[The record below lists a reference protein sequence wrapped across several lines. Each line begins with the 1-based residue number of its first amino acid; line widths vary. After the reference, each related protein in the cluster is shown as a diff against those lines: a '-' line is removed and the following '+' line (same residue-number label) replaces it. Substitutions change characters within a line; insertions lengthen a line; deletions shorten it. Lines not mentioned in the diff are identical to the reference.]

1 MILLR
6 QMRFLAN
13 VGMRQLIYTIFMKS
27 YRNLQFVLFLS
38 FKRIRKMSFPEVCFN
53 CYSYVSTSKPEK
65 SQISFLF
72 LHDKWDSEIK
82 KMNKG
87 ARILCK
93 SLLSGSG
100 MKELT
105 ARELTDVTGFLMG
118 NKRQKM
124 LAGLCVA
131 HPCVTRVFQENWKA
145 TAVLIDC
152 PVLRLLPCTETSPS
166 HTLAWK
172 QFWLRV
178 SSGVKVFLERSVSVA
193 SAQLRAWLV
202 FSKTMWGLLEHT
214 CSFNHRLFYQEHAY

>member
-1 MILLR
+1 M
-6 QMRFLAN
+6 
-13 VGMRQLIYTIFMKS
+13 
-27 YRNLQFVLFLS
+27 LFLL
-38 FKRIRKMSFPEVCFN
+38 FKRIRKMSFSEVCFN
-53 CYSYVSTSKPEK
+53 CYSYISTSEPEK

-72 LHDKWDSEIK
+72 LHDKWDSEMK

-105 ARELTDVTGFLMG
+105 AREFTDG

-145 TAVLIDC
+145 TAALIDC
-152 PVLRLLPCTETSPS
+152 PVLRLLPCTETSSS

-172 QFWLRV
+172 QILA
-178 SSGVKVFLERSVSVA
+178 VSVLW
-193 SAQLRAWLV
+193 SQGI
-202 FSKTMWGLLEHT
+202 SGKI
-214 CSFNHRLFYQEHAY
+214 C